1 MGGATK
7 DSKLVW
13 TLAVL
18 SLIAIVSIAHMKPS
32 LELEDAEQ
40 AYYSQWWRLGYDDQP
55 PLYTWLQKGLNT
67 AVGLSKFSLSLLR
80 GLLFASIILGLYH
93 LGKKVLGHRGRAER
107 AVLAAALVPVF
118 MDLAFRRLSHTL
130 LLTLA
135 VVLTTLVLARLIE
148 RRSALNYLLL
158 GLCFG
163 IGMLSKYNYILFVAA
178 LCLSAL
184 VDRQMARLLIRP
196 KFLLS
201 MGLGL
206 LVFVPH
212 LSWILSRG
220 NLRAIK
226 ASVEGKIGQEA
237 GGPIFAIPV
246 ESLLSLLALAWPLL
260 LFTALLLLLKK
271 ANFSV
276 DRELSWL
283 YRCSLVQ
290 LALLPLFFVLT
301 GIERI
306 EARWLLPLL
315 FPYLVL
321 WSASLR
327 SISWPLK
334 KLGGI
339 LFLALLG
346 FQLIRTP
353 MERLLGIGSDIQFE
367 YTGLSDR
374 LRAHFP
380 EQPWVLPDVTYG
392 GQLRLLNQDRELFTR
407 DDFSIPPAIL
417 PPRAGIL
424 VKAGDLPPGLEKPVD
439 SLMGYGPEK
448 DDLYFFESRGTWRYL
463 PE

>member
-55 PLYTWLQKGLNT
+55 PLYAWLQKRLNT

-135 VVLTTLVLARLIE
+135 VVLTTLALARLIE

-212 LSWILSRG
+212 LSW
-220 NLRAIK
+220 
-226 ASVEGKIGQEA
+226 
-237 GGPIFAIPV
+237 
-246 ESLLSLLALAWPLL
+246 
-260 LFTALLLLLKK
+260 
-271 ANFSV
+271 
-276 DRELSWL
+276 
-283 YRCSLVQ
+283 
-290 LALLPLFFVLT
+290 
-301 GIERI
+301 
-306 EARWLLPLL
+306 
-315 FPYLVL
+315 
-321 WSASLR
+321 
-327 SISWPLK
+327 
-334 KLGGI
+334 
-339 LFLALLG
+339 
-346 FQLIRTP
+346 
-353 MERLLGIGSDIQFE
+353 
-367 YTGLSDR
+367 
-374 LRAHFP
+374 
-380 EQPWVLPDVTYG
+380 
-392 GQLRLLNQDRELFTR
+392 
-407 DDFSIPPAIL
+407 
-417 PPRAGIL
+417 
-424 VKAGDLPPGLEKPVD
+424 
-439 SLMGYGPEK
+439 
-448 DDLYFFESRGTWRYL
+448 
-463 PE
+463 